1 MERDIGGLLRLLDYF
16 TAMLT
21 GAGSALLVHYLIP
34 SGWPAVAGMVSGM
47 LIGLPFLLLVM
58 MGFIWIGGDFQ
69 IIMPGMPIVMITGM
83 GGGMM
88 AAAGDTTTGGM
99 AAFGIVTG
107 LVLQTI
113 FRLYDISLHG
123 EVALDEQ
130 AKG

>member
-16 TAMLT
+16 TTMLT
-21 GAGSALLVHYLIP
+21 GGGSALLVHYLIP
-34 SGWPAVAGMVSGM
+34 SGWPAVAGMLCGM

>member
-21 GAGSALLVHYLIP
+21 GVGSALLAHYLIP
-34 SGWPAVAGMVSGM
+34 SGWPAVAGMLGGM
-47 LIGLPFLLLVM
+47 LLGIPFLLLVM

-99 AAFGIVTG
+99 ALFGIVTG
-107 LVLQTI
+107 LVIQTI

>member
-1 MERDIGGLLRLLDYF
+1 MDYF

-21 GAGSALLVHYLIP
+21 GAGSALLAHYLIP
-34 SGWPAVAGMVSGM
+34 SGWPVPAGMLCGM
-47 LIGLPFLLLVM
+47 LIGIPFLLLVM

-69 IIMPGMPIVMITGM
+69 IIMPGMPIAMITGM

-88 AAAGDTTTGGM
+88 AASGDTATGGM
-99 AAFGIVTG
+99 ALFGIVTG
-107 LVLQTI
+107 FVIQTI

-130 AKG
+130 AKGQSK